1 MVVNYVLDVQELSML
16 GGGEKKL
23 ILIHVVFKARVQLM
37 NMKFHN
43 DCVSIDD
50 LHRPTKN
57 DLMSRQLQGHLP

>member
-1 MVVNYVLDVQELSML
+1 MVVSYVLEVQQLSMQ
-16 GGGEKKL
+16 
-23 ILIHVVFKARVQLM
+23 ILIHVVFKAQVQLM

-43 DCVSIDD
+43 DCVSIDN